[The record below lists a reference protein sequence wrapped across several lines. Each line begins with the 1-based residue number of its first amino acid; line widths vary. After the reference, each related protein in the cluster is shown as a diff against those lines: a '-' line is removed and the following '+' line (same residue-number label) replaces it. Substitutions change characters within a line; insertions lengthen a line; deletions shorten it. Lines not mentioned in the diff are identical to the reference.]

1 MILLKNTIV
10 NFNHVK
16 KRFFTKNGET
26 PVIDDVS
33 FTIGED
39 EIVALLGPSGAGKTT
54 IFNLL
59 SGLIKPDSGT
69 IDVEASLGYMFQKD
83 NLFEWLSIRKNIA
96 IGLSIQHKM
105 TREKEAKIEELAGRY
120 GLEDFLDN
128 YPSEL
133 SGGMRQRVAL
143 LRTLTLEP
151 DLLLL
156 DEPFSALDYITR
168 LNLEEDVHRIIKSL
182 GISAMIVT
190 HDISEAIAFADRIYV
205 LTSRPC
211 TIKNIYELELRVP
224 GGEQTPAARRNA
236 DNFKDYF
243 HQIAEDLQ

>member
-1 MILLKNTIV
+1 MKNTIV
-10 NFNHVK
+10 NFSHVK

-33 FTIGED
+33 FSIGQD

-59 SGLIKPDSGT
+59 SGLLKPDAGQIETSG
-69 IDVEASLGYMFQKD
+69 SLGYMFQKD
-83 NLFEWLSIRKNIA
+83 NLFDWLTIRRNIG
-96 IGLSIQHKM
+96 IGLSIGHKL
-105 TREKEAKIEELAGRY
+105 TREKEEKIEELAERY
-120 GLEDFLDN
+120 GLKDFLDN

-182 GISAMIVT
+182 HISAMIVT

-205 LTSRPC
+205 LSSRPC
-211 TIKNIYELELRVP
+211 TIKNVYDLDLHLP
-224 GGEQTPAARRNA
+224 TKDNSPSARRGA

-243 HQIAEDLQ
+243 QKIVEDLQ